1 MTKEQKYQNI
11 IDGKTKITDQTW
23 FTIIMLM
30 IFFPY
35 GLYLMWKKNKFN
47 KTIRIIITLFF
58 VICFIIGLKDYKH
71 NNAVYKNEDKI
82 IAESGTKDKS
92 NVITLEYGI
101 VGEYGKKVIF
111 DGNEEIEFF
120 IPYGK
125 YEIISK
131 RSKVNKI
138 YIVSDGA
145 HINNSGFTEE
155 DSVQEIDI
163 LKEKTFYVNEGQHL
177 FLTLTTKIEIR
188 KVEEK

>member
-111 DGNEEIEFF
+111 DGM
-120 IPYGK
+120 K
-125 YEIISK
+125 K
-131 RSKVNKI
+131 
-138 YIVSDGA
+138 
-145 HINNSGFTEE
+145 
-155 DSVQEIDI
+155 
-163 LKEKTFYVNEGQHL
+163 
-177 FLTLTTKIEIR
+177 
-188 KVEEK
+188 

>member
-11 IDGKTKITDQTW
+11 IDGKTKITDQMW
-23 FTIIMLM
+23 FTIIMLI

-82 IAESGTKDKS
+82 IAERGTKDKS

-101 VGEYGKKVIF
+101 AGEYGKKVIF

-138 YIVSDGA
+138 YIVSDST
-145 HINNSGFTEE
+145 HINDSGFTEE

-163 LKEKTFYVNEGQHL
+163 SKEKTFYVNEGQHL
-177 FLTLTTKIEIR
+177 FLTLTTKIEIQ
-188 KVEEK
+188 KMEEN